1 MRTITLIFL
10 LFAQWCF
17 SQSIETIDHHGT
29 KTSIEHLLQQY
40 IQINSLS
47 GEEKEAGDFLKK
59 ICKENGLYI
68 SDFGNTN
75 GNYNFAASAYP
86 LDSNKPNIVF
96 LHHLDVVPETGTNNS
111 VYPGQIKDDIIF
123 GRGAIDNKG
132 VGLMQL
138 FSIIHTAKSH
148 SDNEQNYNITFL
160 AVSCE
165 ETQCE
170 GGVSYVIDNHLN
182 ELNPAV
188 IIGEGPSELTA
199 IIGGEFKNSIF
210 GVSVAHKRPF
220 WLRLE
225 LEVETIGHGSITPIS
240 YANRDMVE
248 ALDKLTKKKAKIYF
262 TDLNTGILKG
272 LGYHKKG
279 FEKLALTNPNLFK
292 SLLTPKLRK
301 QPELLALFTNTITL
315 TNISSNNEIH
325 NIIPTKTVALL
336 DCRLLPE
343 TDEKEFLKMTKQLLD
358 NDDIKITVVKNMP
371 RTIPS
376 DPDSQYFKKY
386 KEAIKKYNPTSEII
400 PILVPNVNDL
410 GAFRAKGIPSYGSIP
425 VHLTRYEL
433 ESIHNLNE
441 HISIPLLYDGAKT
454 YLNFIE
460 RMQGI

>member
-10 LFAQWCF
+10 LFVHWCF
-17 SQSIETIDHHGT
+17 SQSIETIDHHGA
-29 KTSIEHLLQQY
+29 KISMEHLLQQY
-40 IQINSLS
+40 IQINSVS

-59 ICKENGLYI
+59 ICKENGLHI

-75 GNYNFAASAYP
+75 GNYNFAASVYP
-86 LDSNKPNIVF
+86 LNSNKPNIVF
-96 LHHLDVVPETGTNNS
+96 LHHLDVVPETGSNNS
-111 VYPGQIKDDIIF
+111 VYPGQIKDDKIF

-138 FSIIHTAKSH
+138 FSIIHSAKSH
-148 SDNEQNYNITFL
+148 FDNEQNYNVTFL

-199 IIGGEFKNSIF
+199 IIGGEFKNPIF
-210 GVSVAHKRPF
+210 GISVAHKRPF
-220 WLRLE
+220 WLKLE

-240 YANRDMVE
+240 YANKDMVE
-248 ALDKLTKKKAKIYF
+248 ALDKLTKKKSKIYF
-262 TDLNTGILKG
+262 TDLNTGILKA

-292 SLLTPKLRK
+292 SLLFPKLRK

-325 NIIPTKTVALL
+325 NIIPTKTIAFL

-343 TDEKEFLKMTKQLLD
+343 TDEKEFLKMIKKLLD

-371 RTIPS
+371 RIIPS

-386 KEAIKKYNPTSEII
+386 KEAIKHYNPTSEII

-410 GAFRAKGIPSYGSIP
+410 GAFRAKGISSYGSIP
-425 VHLTRYEL
+425 VHLTRHEL

-460 RMQGI
+460 KMQGN